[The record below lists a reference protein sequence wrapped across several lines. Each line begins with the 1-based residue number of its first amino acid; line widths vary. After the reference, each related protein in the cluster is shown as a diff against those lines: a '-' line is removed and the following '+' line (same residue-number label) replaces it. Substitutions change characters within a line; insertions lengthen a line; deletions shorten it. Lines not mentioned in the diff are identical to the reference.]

1 MPGVRRVKFGTSVFG
16 IFFRSALGALCPKCR
31 CRKEL
36 YRFKVFFSLTFFSFS
51 FLSFQ
56 HTVALSVVPPCALV
70 LLLLLLAC
78 SSFLRALSLAARELP
93 SPRRRIRTYTYA
105 AEGITSVSL
114 GLWEAQKLKK
124 VPVVC
129 IFQHLCTSNYAEIA
143 APAVCVSH

>member
-1 MPGVRRVKFGTSVFG
+1 MHFAQNVDVEKSSTGSKF
-16 IFFRSALGALCPKCR
+16 
-31 CRKEL
+31 
-36 YRFKVFFSLTFFSFS
+36 FFSLTFFFVFVSLFPTRCCS
-51 FLSFQ
+51 LCCS
-56 HTVALSVVPPCALV
+56 TVCSRSLALV
-70 LLLLLLAC
+70 ARLQLFLAR
-78 SSFLRALSLAARELP
+78 SLSLAARELP
-93 SPRRRIRTYTYA
+93 SPRRRIRMYTYA